1 MESKNRLTCFR
12 CPSELLSS
20 LDQLAE
26 EMGVSRSSLI
36 VNAVKQL
43 NKEVRRRKGRVVPP
57 LSKNARSELIFY
69 SGDY

>member
-12 CPSELLSS
+12 CPSEILNC

-26 EMGVSRSSLI
+26 ELGVSRSSLI
-36 VNAVKQL
+36 VAAVKQL

-57 LSKNARSELIFY
+57 LSKGTRSELLFY